1 MSARVLGPL
10 VYQTR
15 LHHHQK
21 FIMNIITKYYYYPNS
36 ASIIDRVK
44 WGNLERM
51 DNLEQL
57 GPVVFAMVKLPNPTH
72 HC

>member
-1 MSARVLGPL
+1 MSASVLGPL
-10 VYQTR
+10 VYQAR

-44 WGNLERM
+44 WGNLE
-51 DNLEQL
+51 QV